1 MVPCPATN
9 CRNLIECAVIL
20 SDDGVLPNPLPAGGT
35 RRVNSLPAA
44 TTLRDSERALILRT
58 LEAVGWVWGNCQKS
72 NGICAVAIAEQVV
85 ESSSALPQSQPR
97 SAGTRR

>member
-1 MVPCPATN
+1 LPGDELQ
-9 CRNLIECAVIL
+9 NLIERAVIL
-20 SDDGVLPNPLPAGGT
+20 SDYGVLPSPLPAEGT
-35 RRVNSLPAA
+35 RRVNSFPAA

-85 ESSSALPQSQPR
+85 ESLSA
-97 SAGTRR
+97 